1 MEPHGGDK
9 FLSMHTVIRQSVVS
23 PHTEH
28 ETSVLSNVSL
38 DQEEQPQV
46 DSTTHCDT
54 HREETDRQR
63 GLERERD
70 TQSPARTASSGFNHT
85 HCDMARE
92 RETQRAWKVER
103 KLWQTMATVSIGAHA

>member
-63 GLERERD
+63 SLERERD
-70 TQSPARTASSGFNHT
+70 THQQEQPQVDSTIHT
-85 HCDMARE
+85 VTWQGRE
-92 RETQRAWKVER
+92 KHREPGK
-103 KLWQTMATVSIGAHA
+103 